1 MTMTPDQL
9 REWNAT
15 RPFPHPNEAQEIIFE
30 GHRCVVMD
38 PECYEACFKQA
49 ESHAAAL
56 EEIERLNAAWKAQ
69 HAAWKA
75 QQFHLEAE
83 ERESAHWQERAEKA
97 ERRAE
102 RLKGHAEAMAP
113 VGMLD
118 PLRIIGDRLLA
129 HYGDRFGLT
138 RPTLHTDH
146 ERQVLVAALKA
157 LRAGLAYRADK
168 GE

>member
-1 MTMTPDQL
+1 MTPEKL
-9 REWNAT
+9 REEAK
-15 RPFPHPNEAQEIIFE
+15 PHICPKCGA
-30 GHRCVVMD
+30 
-38 PECYEACFKQA
+38 ACHTVKETIAHCMLGPQMA
-49 ESHAAAL
+49 CLNHLKSAHAAAL
-56 EEIERLNAAWKAQ
+56 EEIERLN
-69 HAAWKA
+69 AAWKA

-113 VGMLD
+113 VGMLE

-129 HYGDRFGLT
+129 HYGDRFCLT
-138 RPTLHTDH
+138 RPTLHTDN

>member
-1 MTMTPDQL
+1 MTPDKLREKAAKIELAYQTSPLSVPRADPNQL
-9 REWNAT
+9 RA
-15 RPFPHPNEAQEIIFE
+15 
-30 GHRCVVMD
+30 
-38 PECYEACFKQA
+38 
-49 ESHAAAL
+49 HAAAL
-56 EEIERLNAAWKAQ
+56 EEIERLN
-69 HAAWKA
+69 AAWKA

-113 VGMLD
+113 VGMLE

-129 HYGDRFGLT
+129 HYGDRFCLT
-138 RPTLHTDH
+138 RPTLHTDN

-157 LRAGLAYRADK
+157 LRAGLAYRAEFKD
-168 GE
+168 GEK